1 MYLAPSKNIIMNK
14 FKFYFI
20 LFSTLLVLFS
30 SCNKDDDEL
39 AVTPLRDFGAQF
51 KTDSIAIDKYL
62 QTHYLNLESVTDIAS
77 VVNSADLIKKMPTTG
92 TLPPSIFTL
101 FNSPTLPRL
110 LIKKIKKHDII
121 YSVYYLQFSEGDS
134 AEKPCPLDEVLVTY
148 RGTSLKSGTETQS
161 TGQVE
166 VINATEFENN
176 PTNSKFTLSSTI
188 AGWQEIF
195 PLFGKGTFDETATG
209 NGPNVYSNFGSGIMF
224 LPSGLAYYNGSR
236 TNIPSYSPLVFSF
249 QLLNLKRIDND
260 GDGIFTIDEIV
271 KNTDYSFTYSDSD
284 GDGIVDFLDFDDDN
298 DGFPTRNEIKKPTPF
313 QGTSLY
319 YPFNP
324 IVDNPLTT
332 DIDESE
338 PKGIPD
344 KSGDFSTPTRV
355 RRHLDKTAK
364 PPYTTY

>member
-1 MYLAPSKNIIMNK
+1 MNK

-30 SCNKDDDEL
+30 SCNKDDDEPT
-39 AVTPLRDFGAQF
+39 VTPLRDFGAQF
-51 KTDSIAIDKYL
+51 T
-62 QTHYLNLESVTDIAS
+62 TDIDDIELYLTTHKLNPNIVDFAAN
-77 VVNSADLIKKMPTTG
+77 VNS
-92 TLPPSIFTL
+92 S
-101 FNSPTLPRL
+101 NL
-110 LIKKIKKHDII
+110 LIKCPSTDLARLSLLNENTSPKLLSKLVKKHDIT
-121 YSVYYLQFSEGDS
+121 YKVYYIQFQEGNTE
-134 AEKPCPLDEVLVTY
+134 EKPCPLDEVLVTY

-271 KNTDYSFTYSDSD
+271 KNTDYSFTYTDSD
-284 GDGIVDFLDFDDDN
+284 GDGIADFLDFDDDN
-298 DGFPTRNEIKKPTPF
+298 DGFPTRNEIKKTD
-313 QGTSLY
+313 GTLY
-319 YPFNP
+319 LFNEIP
-324 IVDNPLTT
+324 GCDGLAT
-332 DIDESE
+332 DPNRI
-338 PKGIPD
+338 K
-344 KSGDFSTPTRV
+344 
-355 RRHLDKTAK
+355 RHLIKCQ
-364 PPYTTY
+364 

>member
-1 MYLAPSKNIIMNK
+1 MYLAPSKHIIMNK

-30 SCNKDDDEL
+30 SCNKDDDEV
-39 AVTPLRDFGAQF
+39 AATPLRDFDEQF
-51 KTDSIAIDKYL
+51 KTDIEDIELYLSTHKLNSDIIDYAV
-62 QTHYLNLESVTDIAS
+62 N
-77 VVNSADLIKKMPTTG
+77 VNS
-92 TLPPSIFTL
+92 S
-101 FNSPTLPRL
+101 NL
-110 LIKKIKKHDII
+110 LIKCPSTDLARLSLLNENTSPKLLSKLVKKHDIT
-121 YSVYYLQFSEGDS
+121 YKVYYIQFQEGN
-134 AEKPCPLDEVLVTY
+134 AEEKPCPLDEVLVTY

-298 DGFPTRNEIKKPTPF
+298 DGFPTRNEIKDSDGNLIPFINIPTCT
-313 QGTSLY
+313 GG
-319 YPFNP
+319 NG
-324 IVDNPLTT
+324 
-332 DIDESE
+332 
-338 PKGIPD
+338 K
-344 KSGDFSTPTRV
+344 K
-355 RRHLDKTAK
+355 RHLDSKCHN
-364 PPYTTY
+364 

>member
-1 MYLAPSKNIIMNK
+1 MYLAPSKHIIMNK

-30 SCNKDDDEL
+30 SCNKDDDEV
-39 AVTPLRDFGAQF
+39 AATPLRDFDEQF
-51 KTDSIAIDKYL
+51 KTDIEDIELYL
-62 QTHYLNLESVTDIAS
+62 KTHKLNPEITDYSEKVNNSSLFIKCDTTDIAS
-77 VVNSADLIKKMPTTG
+77 LSKLTPTTYPKLLSKLV
-92 TLPPSIFTL
+92 TI
-101 FNSPTLPRL
+101 NS
-110 LIKKIKKHDII
+110 HDMAKP
-121 YSVYYLQFSEGDS
+121 YKVYYLVFNEGNS
-134 AEKPCPLDEVLVTY
+134 TEKPCPLDEVLVTY

-298 DGFPTRNEIKKPTPF
+298 DGFPTRNEIKDSDGNLIPFINIPTCT
-313 QGTSLY
+313 GG
-319 YPFNP
+319 NG
-324 IVDNPLTT
+324 
-332 DIDESE
+332 
-338 PKGIPD
+338 K
-344 KSGDFSTPTRV
+344 K
-355 RRHLDKTAK
+355 RHLDSKCHN
-364 PPYTTY
+364 

>member
-1 MYLAPSKNIIMNK
+1 MNK

-30 SCNKDDDEL
+30 SCNKDDDEP

-51 KTDSIAIDKYL
+51 T
-62 QTHYLNLESVTDIAS
+62 TDIDDIELYLSTHKLNSDIIDYA
-77 VVNSADLIKKMPTTG
+77 VNVNS
-92 TLPPSIFTL
+92 S
-101 FNSPTLPRL
+101 NL
-110 LIKKIKKHDII
+110 LIKCPSTDLARLSLLNENTSPKLLSKLVKKHDIT
-121 YSVYYLQFSEGDS
+121 YKVYYIQFQEGN
-134 AEKPCPLDEVLVTY
+134 AEEKPCPLDEVLVTY

-298 DGFPTRNEIKKPTPF
+298 DGFPTRNEIKDSDGNLIPFINIPTCT
-313 QGTSLY
+313 GG
-319 YPFNP
+319 NG
-324 IVDNPLTT
+324 
-332 DIDESE
+332 
-338 PKGIPD
+338 K
-344 KSGDFSTPTRV
+344 K
-355 RRHLDKTAK
+355 RHLDSKCHN
-364 PPYTTY
+364 